1 MSAYLIRAL
10 EAANNT
16 VVLTSTEVVG
26 SLGTGRLEA
35 VRVRNRETGTEHLL
49 HADGLFLMIG
59 AQPRT
64 EWLPEWVERDQ
75 HGFVLAGV
83 DAGASDRWP
92 LDRSPQPFE
101 TTAPGIFVVGDV
113 RSGSVKRVAAA
124 VGEGSVVVSQ
134 LYQHLQAL
142 NV

>member
-1 MSAYLIRAL
+1 
-10 EAANNT
+10 

-26 SLGTGRLEA
+26 CVGTGRLEA
-35 VRVRNRETGTEHLL
+35 VKVRNRTTGTEHLL

-64 EWLPEWVERDQ
+64 DWLPASVARDA
-75 HGFVLAGV
+75 HGFVLAGTE
-83 DAGASDRWP
+83 AGSSDVWP
-92 LDRSPQPFE
+92 LDRSPQPYE
-101 TTAPGIFVVGDV
+101 TTSPGVFVVGDV

-142 NV
+142 DG